1 MVCAVCSAPSLSTP
15 AQSEPPPSDSA
26 NQLRWELR
34 RNSNHG
40 MFLTKR
46 FGNRTRTTIIKNT
59 GRDIPNG
66 TLAAILRG
74 YVKSCVNKIRRRPS
88 PALWL

>member
-1 MVCAVCSAPSLSTP
+1 MPDLPILTGR
-15 AQSEPPPSDSA
+15 
-26 NQLRWELR
+26 QLYRLLRADGWELR

-66 TLAAILRG
+66 TLAAILSQRQTGLGRDGLLRLIERRG
-74 YVKSCVNKIRRRPS
+74 
-88 PALWL
+88 L